1 MLSFIMSYHKDEEN
15 DLVAQPVCGHCR
27 TSKPYLSWVA
37 RYLVITVDG

>member
-27 TSKPYLSWVA
+27 TSWVA